1 MLFSKVL
8 GFIFSELTM
17 PKRPDGL
24 IRAFG
29 MSGLQI
35 AASMKGIERKYAVD
49 LGWSPSAPS
58 GRKAAEYEQFP
69 ATLRAEA
76 ARMSEFYEVFY
87 CLENSIRSL
96 VSDILLESEG
106 ADWWNSSRIDEKR
119 IREPTQLRRKKEV
132 DNGVTARSD
141 RLIDYTTFGELSQII
156 TDNWDLFEPVFS
168 SKSAVSSV
176 SNQLNLLRGPIA
188 HCNPTDE
195 LEQDRL
201 NLAVRSWFRLMS

>member
-1 MLFSKVL
+1 
-8 GFIFSELTM
+8 M

-35 AASMKGIERKYAVD
+35 TSEMSRIEQRYGLD
-49 LGWSPSAPS
+49 LGWSPNISNT
-58 GRKAAEYEQFP
+58 GRKTAEYEQFE
-69 ATLRAEA
+69 ASMRAEA
-76 ARMSEFYEVFY
+76 SRMSEFYEIFY
-87 CLENSIRSL
+87 CLENSIRRL
-96 VSDILLESEG
+96 VSDILFEAKG
-106 ADWWNSSRIDEKR
+106 PNWWQSDCVDEKR
-119 IREPTQLRRKKEV
+119 IRDQANIRRKKEI
-132 DNGVTARSD
+132 DSGITPRSD
-141 RLIDYTTFGELSQII
+141 NLIDYTTFGELAQII
-156 TDNWDLFEPVFS
+156 TDNWELFQPVFN
-168 SKSAVSSV
+168 SKTAVSNV

>member
-1 MLFSKVL
+1 
-8 GFIFSELTM
+8 M
-17 PKRPDGL
+17 PSRPDGL

-35 AASMKGIERKYAVD
+35 ASGMSRIERKFAID
-49 LGWSPSAPS
+49 LGYSTERSR
-58 GRKAAEYEQFP
+58 GRKSAEYEQFE
-69 ATLRAEA
+69 ASTRAEA

-87 CLENSIRSL
+87 CLENSIRIL
-96 VSDILLESEG
+96 VSDILLDAEG
-106 ADWWNSSRIDEKR
+106 ADWWKSDRVDEKR
-119 IREPTQLRRKKEV
+119 IRDAVFSRRKKEI
-132 DNGVTARSD
+132 DSGITPRSD
-141 RLIDYTTFGELSQII
+141 NLIDYTTFGELSQII
-156 TDNWDLFEPVFS
+156 TDNWDLFEPVFN
-168 SKSAVSSV
+168 SKIAVSNV